1 MKVARRSGAGGFA
14 RLVPVPAL
22 AALLALP
29 ATLAAGPTAPASAA
43 PGSAAPGSAA
53 PVAVATA
60 AQAGNAAAAAVPA
73 SAVPGT
79 FTGQGFD
86 ACTAPPPDLM
96 KAWRGASPYQ
106 AVGIYIGGVNRACQQ
121 PQLTAAWVDAQVADG
136 WRLLPIYMGLQPQCT
151 TSNKKFRFSA
161 AEASGAGR
169 AAASDAVREARVLG
183 LPKGSTIFVDVEA
196 YSTTDDVCRRSV
208 LAYQSAWTARLHDLS
223 YLSGFYSS
231 LSSGVADQVRVYSSP
246 SWVRP
251 DYLWFARYDGKPSV
265 TEERVPAGLWPN
277 RRIKQYQ
284 SPVQTGGPETWGGRT
299 LPVDRDFLDVR
310 TLPATPF
317 GDFSG
322 NGWSDL
328 LARDT
333 ATQDLWVYRGNGTS
347 LGSRT
352 RLVGVAGLNA
362 ITRFGDVD
370 RDGHEDVVA
379 REKATG
385 ALWLYPGTGS
395 GLAPRVRI
403 GLSGWNAMRKIT
415 PVGDLTGDGFVD
427 LLAVQQSTGCLFLY
441 PGRGRSLGP
450 RTQLGC
456 GWNALSELTA
466 IGDLDRDGRVDLLA
480 RQTSTGDLWLYPGRA
495 GGLAPRV
502 RVGTGWQSRRDLTGV
517 GDFDRDGVPDLVAV
531 STATGQL
538 LRFPGRRGGLGAGV
552 PIGTGWA
559 ARSFLS

>member
-1 MKVARRSGAGGFA
+1 MKVARRSGAGAFA

-22 AALLALP
+22 GALLGLP
-29 ATLAAGPTAPASAA
+29 ALLGAAVAAPALAAPMPSTAVPSVTSAPA
-43 PGSAAPGSAA
+43 GS
-53 PVAVATA
+53 
-60 AQAGNAAAAAVPA
+60 AAAAAVPA

-79 FTGQGFD
+79 LTGPGFD
-86 ACTAPPPDLM
+86 ACTAPSPDLM
-96 KAWRGASPYQ
+96 TAWRAASPYQ

-121 PQLTAAWVDAQVADG
+121 PQLTAAWVDAQVAAR

-161 AEASGAGR
+161 AEAAGAGR
-169 AAASDAVREARVLG
+169 TAASDAVRQARVLG
-183 LPKGSTIFVDVEA
+183 LPKGSTVFVDVEA
-196 YSTTDDVCRRSV
+196 YRTDDAVCRRSV

-231 LSSGVADQVRVYSSP
+231 LSSGVADQVAVYSSP

-251 DYLWFARYDGKPSV
+251 DYLWFARYNGTASV
-265 TEERVPAGLWPN
+265 TEARVPDGLWPH

-284 SPVQTGGPETWGGRT
+284 SPVQTGGPETWGGAT

-310 TLPATPF
+310 PLPATPF
-317 GDFSG
+317 ADFGG

-333 ATQDLWVYRGNGTS
+333 ATQDLWVYRGNGTT

-379 REKATG
+379 RDRATG

-395 GLAPRVRI
+395 GLAPRC
-403 GLSGWNAMRKIT
+403 A
-415 PVGDLTGDGFVD
+415 
-427 LLAVQQSTGCLFLY
+427 
-441 PGRGRSLGP
+441 
-450 RTQLGC
+450 
-456 GWNALSELTA
+456 
-466 IGDLDRDGRVDLLA
+466 
-480 RQTSTGDLWLYPGRA
+480 
-495 GGLAPRV
+495 
-502 RVGTGWQSRRDLTGV
+502 
-517 GDFDRDGVPDLVAV
+517 
-531 STATGQL
+531 STAS
-538 LRFPGRRGGLGAGV
+538 R
-552 PIGTGWA
+552 
-559 ARSFLS
+559 